1 MKAPDYISPIVGYR
15 VWQWD
20 PAGLKSLNGEL
31 WFPHQPLAAG
41 CRASALG
48 TMGGCDEAA
57 HDAHEA
63 PQANCTCGVYAAKNL
78 EHLHKAGYSQ
88 YGIHGEVN
96 LWGTVVEHTL
106 GWRSQ
111 FAYPKTLF
119 LPQDALPF
127 TFAAIQ
133 SRLKTLI
140 AYHADIFVADP
151 KGNIPLWASDSGYD
165 AAGLDYLIE
174 MGKQYYERR
183 RHERT
188 LEKGD
193 RVAVLGRGIAVVEQV
208 DDKRVH
214 AVQWNSIM
222 LRLRRKDIVWNQQNI
237 RWEVEVLAPSGQ
249 HRRVASCRTPSS
261 IQGRSFQLP
270 DC

>member
-151 KGNIPLWASDSGYD
+151 KGNIPLRANDSGYD
-165 AAGLDYLIE
+165 SAGLDYLIKTS
-174 MGKQYYERR
+174 KQYYDRCR
-183 RHERT
+183 QERT
-188 LEKGD
+188 LKKGD
-193 RVAVLGRGIAVVEQV
+193 RVALRRVGIAVVGQV
-208 DDKRVH
+208 DDKDLQVVH
-214 AVQWNSIM
+214 KKKYALKIPRNHVAW
-222 LRLRRKDIVWNQQNI
+222 DQQNM
-237 RWEVEVLAPSGQ
+237 RWE
-249 HRRVASCRTPSS
+249 ASPCR
-261 IQGRSFQLP
+261 FF
-270 DC
+270 